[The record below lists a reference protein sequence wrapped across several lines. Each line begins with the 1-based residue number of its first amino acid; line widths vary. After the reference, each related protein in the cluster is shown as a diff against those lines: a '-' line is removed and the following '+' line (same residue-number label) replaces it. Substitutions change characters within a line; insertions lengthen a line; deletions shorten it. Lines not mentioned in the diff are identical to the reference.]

1 MKKALIIIASLVV
14 VALIGRGVYY
24 FIADKNGNFQF
35 EVLSAKDATA
45 KLVKFESHRADNV
58 VIPETA
64 EIDGKK
70 YKVAQIGTYAF
81 RDCESVEKIT
91 IPATVTEICAGAFL
105 NCPHLAEVV
114 LPETIVRIGSNEAVT
129 IHEKAD
135 EQMAQSIIDAASALS
150 KILPEEETDTATAE
164 AAPETEAVAEIEE
177 SSVEM
182 PGSEYFAEG
191 AFEGCTALTKINLP
205 NSVKYIG
212 HNTFRDCIKL
222 ASISLPNSIRQ
233 LGMGTF
239 RGCRALTVVDLPDS
253 LKVVDSQ
260 VFAQCYNLKRV
271 DIPEGVEIIGEMAF
285 EDCESLSQINIPASV
300 TRICALAFDD
310 CRLINSLALPE
321 GLTVIELGA
330 FNGMGISQLT
340 IPASVENIAGNI
352 VRGCVNLASITVAPG
367 NTHFKASDGNLYNDV
382 TDELIFHVAAAEQ
395 KALVVPEGIVA
406 VASFAFDGCK
416 RLESVVLPASI
427 KEIGEQIFY
436 GCDDTLKN
444 LELKAMTPPA
454 IVGPLFGLEQ
464 LDVRN
469 HATVQEPIVPSKFS
483 LIVPDKVK
491 KAYEESEDWEP
502 YLVDHYSDDVAV
514 EEEDAI
520 AEQTTES

>member
-164 AAPETEAVAEIEE
+164 AAPETEAVAEMEE

-352 VRGCVNLASITVAPG
+352 ARGCVNLAAVTVAPG
-367 NTHFKASDGNLYNDV
+367 NKSFKADNGTVFNNINH
-382 TDELIFHVAAAEQ
+382 ELLFHAAAAEQ
-395 KALVVPEGIVA
+395 QALVVPEGIVA
-406 VASFAFDGCK
+406 VASFAFDGCTNLK
-416 RLESVVLPASI
+416 SVVLPSSV

-436 GCDDTLKN
+436 DCIDTMES
-444 LELKAMTPPA
+444 LELKATTPPTL
-454 IVGPLFGLEQ
+454 VSPLFGLEK

-469 HATVQEPIVPSKFS
+469 HAEMQEYIVPGKFS
-483 LIVPDKVK
+483 LIVPDKAKNV
-491 KAYEESEDWEP
+491 YEESSDWSP
-502 YLVDHYSDDVAV
+502 YLVDHYPDDVAV
-514 EEEDAI
+514 VEEETI
-520 AEQTTES
+520 AEADK